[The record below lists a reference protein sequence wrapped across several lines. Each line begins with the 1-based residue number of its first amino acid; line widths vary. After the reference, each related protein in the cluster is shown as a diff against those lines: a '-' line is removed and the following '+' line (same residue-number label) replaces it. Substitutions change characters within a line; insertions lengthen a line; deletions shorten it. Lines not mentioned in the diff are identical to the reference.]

1 MSRIKTREM
10 VRDIKVL
17 DRSAVAAEHM
27 RKTAVRARD
36 TAKNLMDDGQ
46 VTPEE
51 YAGDQMRYAAQN
63 ASARAGQQA
72 KRSVAKAKQKAQ
84 AQNRGTGESDRTS
97 RSASFSGQDS
107 QYGPVNGQRSGRRQ
121 VREGNASRM
130 RRRQQTIRI
139 AGGGKNAMKQ
149 TREFTSGA
157 PWSGANVSAGRSV
170 KTARNAGRVTIK
182 TFANSLHNTEKAAK
196 ATRRRARA
204 AASVTKKAVGSGYR
218 AVVAVEETVSK
229 AVRAAV
235 SGIRN
240 LVVALSAVGGAAA
253 VVIVVICLVA
263 LIVRSC
269 FGIFFTDETGHEGEQ
284 TMREVIQEINED
296 YQGRLDAIKAEN
308 PHDRLEMTGS
318 RAVWPE
324 VLSVYAVRV
333 TTDPEEPQEVATMTE
348 EKKQILAEIFWQMNE
363 ISFST
368 EKSEET
374 VIAEM
379 DDGKGNIRE
388 ERKTEEKTTL
398 HVSVSHR
405 TAEEMAEAL
414 GFTDRQKIQLQE
426 LLNVDSSMWLA
437 VLYGIYGSDDMIVQ
451 VALSQLGCAGGET
464 FWSWYGFGSR
474 VEWCACFVSWCAD
487 QCGYI
492 ESGIIPKYA
501 GCPNGVAWFQERGQW
516 ADNSIEPSPGMI
528 IFYDWDKRG
537 SSGPQ
542 DGEADHTGIV
552 VRVENGIVYTV
563 EGNCGETCMELK
575 HAVGD
580 YQILGYGI
588 PNY

>member
-17 DRSAVAAEHM
+17 DRSAIAAEHL

-51 YAGDQMRYAAQN
+51 YAGDQMRFAAQN
-63 ASARAGQQA
+63 ASARVGQQA
-72 KRSVAKAKQKAQ
+72 KQSVAKAKQKAQ
-84 AQNRGTGESDRTS
+84 AHNHGTGESDRTS
-97 RSASFSGQDS
+97 WSASFSGQDS

-121 VREGNASRM
+121 GREGNASRM
-130 RRRQQTIRI
+130 RCRQQTIRI
-139 AGGGKNAMKQ
+139 AGGEKNAMKQ
-149 TREFTSGA
+149 TQELTSGVS
-157 PWSGANVSAGRSV
+157 WSGSNVSAGRSV

-182 TFANSLHNTEKAAK
+182 TSANSLHNTGKAAEIARK
-196 ATRRRARA
+196 RART
-204 AASVTKKAVGSGYR
+204 AASVTKKAVGSAYK
-218 AVVAVEETVSK
+218 AVVAAEETASK

-240 LVVALSAVGGAAA
+240 LIVALSAGGGAAA
-253 VVIVVICLVA
+253 VVIVLICLVA
-263 LIVRSC
+263 LIVGSC
-269 FGIFFTDETGHEGEQ
+269 FGIFFTSETGNEGEQ
-284 TMREVIQEINED
+284 TLREVIQEINED

-333 TTDPEEPQEVATMTE
+333 TTDPEEPQEVATMTK
-348 EKKQILAEIFWQMNE
+348 EKKQILAKIFWQMNE
-363 ISFST
+363 ISFRT
-368 EKSEET
+368 EKSAGT
-374 VIAEM
+374 VIVET

-388 ERKTEEKTTL
+388 KKKTEEKTIL
-398 HVSVSHR
+398 HISVRHR
-405 TAEEMAEAL
+405 TAKEMAEIL
-414 GFTDRQKIQLQE
+414 EFSTRQKVQLQE
-426 LLNVDSSMWLA
+426 LIEVDSSMWLA

-451 VALSQLGCAGGET
+451 VALSQLGCAGGKT
-464 FWSWYGFGSR
+464 FWSWYGFDSR

-492 ESGIIPKYA
+492 ENGIIPKYA
-501 GCPNGVAWFQERGQW
+501 GCPNGVDWVQERGQW

-528 IFYDWDKRG
+528 IFYDWDNRG

-563 EGNCGETCMELK
+563 EGNCGETCMELQ

>member
-1 MSRIKTREM
+1 MSRIKTRET
-10 VRDIKVL
+10 VSDIKML

-27 RKTAVRARD
+27 RRTAVRARD

-46 VTPEE
+46 ITPEE

-72 KRSVAKAKQKAQ
+72 KQSVVKAKQKAL

-97 RSASFSGQDS
+97 RSASFSGRDS

-121 VREGNASRM
+121 GREGNASRM
-130 RRRQQTIRI
+130 RRRQQVIRT
-139 AGGGKNAMKQ
+139 ADGGKHTMKQ
-149 TREFTSGA
+149 TQELTSGVS
-157 PWSGANVSAGRSV
+157 WSGTNMSAGRSV
-170 KTARNAGRVTIK
+170 KTARNAGGVTIK
-182 TFANSLHNTEKAAK
+182 TFASSLHNTEKAAK
-196 ATRRRARA
+196 AARRRAGA
-204 AASVTKKAVGSGYR
+204 AASMTKKAAGSAYK
-218 AVVAVEETVSK
+218 VVVVVEETVSK
-229 AVRAAV
+229 AVRVAV

-240 LVVALSAVGGAAA
+240 LVVALSIGGGAAA
-253 VVIVVICLVA
+253 VMIVVICLIA
-263 LIVRSC
+263 LIVGSC
-269 FGIFFTDETGHEGEQ
+269 FGIFFTGETENEGEQ

-296 YQGRLDAIKAEN
+296 YQGKLDAIKAEN

-333 TTDPEEPQEVATMTE
+333 TTDPEELQEVATMTE

-363 ISFST
+363 ISFRT
-368 EKSEET
+368 EKSTET
-374 VIAEM
+374 VIAET
-379 DDGKGNIRE
+379 DDGRGNIRE
-388 ERKTEEKTTL
+388 EKKTEEKTTL
-398 HVSVSHR
+398 HISVSHR

-414 GFTDRQKIQLQE
+414 GFTAMQKIQLQE

-492 ESGIIPKYA
+492 ENGIIPKYA
-501 GCPNGVAWFQERGQW
+501 GCPNGVVWFKERGQW

-528 IFYDWDKRG
+528 IFYDWDNRG

-563 EGNCGETCMELK
+563 EGNCGETCMELQ